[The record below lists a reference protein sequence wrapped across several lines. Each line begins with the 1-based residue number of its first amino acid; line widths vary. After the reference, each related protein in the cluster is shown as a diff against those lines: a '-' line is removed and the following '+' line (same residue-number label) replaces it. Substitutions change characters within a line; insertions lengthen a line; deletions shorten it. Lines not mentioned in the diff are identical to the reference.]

1 LRLEYRL
8 DNEYQKFP
16 ALWSYLDL
24 TVNETVARMSCEYF
38 VKEGETYAVTAT
50 AIDTD
55 GTTVLYVK
63 KESYSDDPMDH
74 VYSHIGFEVR
84 ELQRS
89 SSVLIEKKEVWN
101 HEEVL
106 TVLHSDIIF
115 IQRDGRF
122 MEFTLD
128 SREIDED
135 RKCYVYYGNF
145 NGKSRSL

>member
-24 TVNETVARMSCEYF
+24 TVSEATARMSCEYF

-63 KESYSDDPMDH
+63 KESYSDDTIDH

-84 ELQRS
+84 ELQRNK
-89 SSVLIEKKEVWN
+89 SVLIEKKEVWN
-101 HEEVL
+101 HEEML
-106 TVLHSDIIF
+106 TVLHSDIIY

-135 RKCYVYYGNF
+135 RKCYIYYGNF
-145 NGKSRSL
+145 NGKSRS

>member
-8 DNEYQKFP
+8 DDEYQKFP
-16 ALWSYLDL
+16 ALWSYLNL
-24 TVNETVARMSCEYF
+24 TVSEAVARMSCEYF
-38 VKEGETYAVTAT
+38 VKERETFVVTAT

-63 KESYSDDPMDH
+63 KESYSDGPMEE

-84 ELQRS
+84 ELQRN

-106 TVLHSDIIF
+106 TVLHSDIIY
-115 IQRDGRF
+115 IQKDGRF

-135 RKCYVYYGNF
+135 RKCYVYYGKFTGN
-145 NGKSRSL
+145 SR